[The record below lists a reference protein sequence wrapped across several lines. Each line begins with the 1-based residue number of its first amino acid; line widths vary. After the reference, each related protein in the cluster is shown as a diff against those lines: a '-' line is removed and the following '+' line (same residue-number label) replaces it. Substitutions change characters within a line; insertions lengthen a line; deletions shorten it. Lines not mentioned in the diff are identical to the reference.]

1 MLRDYLI
8 VAYLT
13 VVSVWPFT
21 LPFIAVTAWWLFR
34 IRWRI
39 AGVITV
45 ALFVLIALAAW
56 DFERY
61 M

>member
-1 MLRDYLI
+1 MLRNYLI

-13 VVSVWPFT
+13 IVSVWPFT
-21 LPFIAVTAWWLFR
+21 LPVIAITAWWLFR

-39 AGVITV
+39 TGAVMV

-56 DFERY
+56 EFEHY
-61 M
+61 L

>member
-13 VVSVWPFT
+13 IVSVWPFT
-21 LPFIAVTAWWLFR
+21 LSVVAITAWWLFR
-34 IRWRI
+34 IRRRI
-39 AGVITV
+39 TGAVMV